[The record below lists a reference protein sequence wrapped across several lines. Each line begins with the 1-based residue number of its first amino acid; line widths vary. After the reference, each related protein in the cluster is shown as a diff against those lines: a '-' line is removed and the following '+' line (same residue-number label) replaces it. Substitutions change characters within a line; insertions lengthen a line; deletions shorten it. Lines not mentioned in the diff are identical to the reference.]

1 MRRMDLW
8 RTELRDDGV
17 FVAAYD
23 NPPMNYFTGQAT
35 AELRELLARWRDPDV
50 KAVVI
55 TGAPAGKYITH
66 YSVEELV
73 QGSAHP
79 EQLRRS
85 FPENIAAW
93 HTLLQN
99 ITYLDKA
106 VVAGIT
112 GDAGGGGLELS
123 LNCDIRI
130 LQRGDFRV
138 GFPECALGILTGTG
152 SQMLTK
158 IIGHGRAL
166 DFLLRSRYVDPA
178 GRARTGHRHR
188 AGRRRQGPR
197 HRGRLGV
204 GPPGA
209 RRRRRGQALRRPRRQ
224 PASRR
229 GPAHRGRGMAEGGH
243 RAQGLGAD
251 AELRRHAVRGPSG
264 LDRGARR
271 LAREGHGHR
280 LAPVAVAEPR
290 PCTAPERRPVL
301 VSTDCRD
308 VTTAG
313 RKIGRARTACPVE
326 GRSSQAQRPAGR
338 DQRDRCHR
346 TPRLN
351 ATSAG
356 ARPSRTASGTHL
368 DRLYLAPGVSS
379 RVEVSWPWPRK
390 R

>member
-1 MRRMDLW
+1 VRAMDLW
-8 RTELRDDGV
+8 QTDLRDDGV

-35 AELRELLARWRDPDV
+35 AELGELLARWRDPDV

-55 TGAPAGKYITH
+55 TGAQPGRYITH

-79 EQLRRS
+79 GQLRRS
-85 FPENIAAW
+85 FPESIAAW

-166 DFLLRSRYVDPA
+166 DFLLRSRYVDPQGALELGIVSELADDAKARAIEVASGLARQAPAAVAAAKRCVVRGGNLPIAEGLRIEAEEWLKA
-178 GRARTGHRHR
+178 GIESRALELMQSYVDTPYDQRR
-188 AGRRRQGPR
+188 AWIEE
-197 HRGRLGV
+197 HGV
-204 GPPGA
+204 WPEK
-209 RRRRRGQALRRPRRQ
+209 
-224 PASRR
+224 
-229 GPAHRGRGMAEGGH
+229 GMATG
-243 RAQGLGAD
+243 
-251 AELRRHAVRGPSG
+251 S
-264 LDRGARR
+264 
-271 LAREGHGHR
+271 
-280 LAPVAVAEPR
+280 R
-290 PCTAPERRPVL
+290 P
-301 VSTDCRD
+301 
-308 VTTAG
+308 
-313 RKIGRARTACPVE
+313 
-326 GRSSQAQRPAGR
+326 
-338 DQRDRCHR
+338 
-346 TPRLN
+346 
-351 ATSAG
+351 
-356 ARPSRTASGTHL
+356 
-368 DRLYLAPGVSS
+368 
-379 RVEVSWPWPRK
+379 
-390 R
+390 